1 MCYDCCHSSSVVI
14 ELIVIIKIIIII
26 YSLNSACISGVL
38 IDIRASKDIAGAS
51 KGKQG
56 ASKGN
61 QRASKGQ
68 QRKLEPAWGRAGVA
82 RSKT

>member
-1 MCYDCCHSSSVVI
+1 MI
-14 ELIVIIKIIIII
+14 EILIIIIIIIIIII

-68 QRKLEPAWGRAGVA
+68 QRKLEPAGASRG
-82 RSKT
+82 SKVKKERRV